1 MEGLTRIVS
10 ESLAR
15 HGFDRPLDYRRL
27 SWSRWFRCESHHSLL
42 FVPSKP
48 GVFALAEE
56 ITDLS
61 STDTHVG
68 TDAAC
73 PERSGRVRPA
83 TEASAPVEERRFSAA
98 SRALSIA
105 ALAAGAISPDAQD
118 QKTDAPAPRRMLA
131 VTQFFEDDDMA
142 FVLDRMLSRQN
153 PMAAR
158 LASGRYFARYV
169 VIEDQTQRRSIC
181 NALNQWM
188 LSAAEKATGI
198 GSHFAS
204 SLELTPATEYVPKP
218 DDRQATLFGNNQ
230 EQENVGR
237 TLPSASSGQALS
249 ATADTTNA
257 HVGTDAFV
265 RPASEASASGTKPDS
280 AGTLSMTSPQL
291 DSGAATNIHCPS
303 PFPSGF

>member
-56 ITDLS
+56 ITDLG
-61 STDTHVG
+61 STSAHVG
-68 TDAAC
+68 SDAAC
-73 PERSGRVRPA
+73 PERSRRVRPA
-83 TEASAPVEERRFSAA
+83 SEASAAVEERRFSAA
-98 SRALSIA
+98 SRALSIT
-105 ALAAGAISPDAQD
+105 ALAAGAISPDAQN

-188 LSAAEKATGI
+188 VSAAEKATGI
-198 GSHFAS
+198 GSHFAT
-204 SLELTPATEYVPKP
+204 SLELTPATEYVPQP
-218 DDRQATLFGNNQ
+218 EDRQATLFGNNQ
-230 EQENVGR
+230 EHENVGR
-237 TLPSASSGQALS
+237 TLLS
-249 ATADTTNA
+249 ATADATDT

-265 RPASEASASGTKPDS
+265 RPASEASGSSTKPDS
-280 AGTLSMTSPQL
+280 AGTLSMTAPQL

>member
-1 MEGLTRIVS
+1 MEGLTRLVS

-27 SWSRWFRCESHHSLL
+27 QWSRWFRCESHHSLL

-48 GVFALAEE
+48 GVFAVAEE
-56 ITDLS
+56 IT
-61 STDTHVG
+61 HVEV
-68 TDAAC
+68 AHVA
-73 PERSGRVRPA
+73 PEAESRKP
-83 TEASAPVEERRFSAA
+83 EA
-98 SRALSIA
+98 
-105 ALAAGAISPDAQD
+105 DH
-118 QKTDAPAPRRMLA
+118 PRRMLA

-181 NALNQWM
+181 NALNQWII
-188 LSAAEKATGI
+188 SAAEKATGI

-204 SLELTPATEYVPKP
+204 SLELTPATEYVPQP
-218 DDRQATLFGNNQ
+218 DDRQQSLFRNEDARQNPH
-230 EQENVGR
+230 VGR
-237 TLPSASSGQALS
+237 TLLS
-249 ATADTTNA
+249 ATADATAT

-265 RPASEASASGTKPDS
+265 RPASEASGSSTKPDS